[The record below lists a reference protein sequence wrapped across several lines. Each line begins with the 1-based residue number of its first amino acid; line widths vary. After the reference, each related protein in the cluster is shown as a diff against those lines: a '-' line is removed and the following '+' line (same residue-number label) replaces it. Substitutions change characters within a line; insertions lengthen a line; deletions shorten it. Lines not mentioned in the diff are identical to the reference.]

1 MECFL
6 LRRLPINTVLLLV
19 CQDFHFTNTNN
30 LPFLISYRR
39 LIHKCPPRHKLIH
52 TFIKDA
58 IRMANPFWHL
68 SSFVCHSHE
77 SSQVG
82 QTQRNALSILP
93 ECTPG
98 KYISRRIVASQNMA
112 FLWTT
117 EIHSYSAFII
127 CQIMKTLILSRVY
140 SNDEKPANFKEHRD
154 SLGTA

>member
-1 MECFL
+1 
-6 LRRLPINTVLLLV
+6 
-19 CQDFHFTNTNN
+19 
-30 LPFLISYRR
+30 
-39 LIHKCPPRHKLIH
+39 
-52 TFIKDA
+52 
-58 IRMANPFWHL
+58 MANPFWHL

-98 KYISRRIVASQNMA
+98 NTSHDASLLYKTWLSYELQRY
-112 FLWTT
+112 TQ
-117 EIHSYSAFII
+117 YSAFII